1 MNKNID
7 ELIKSALE
15 GHEMPYDNNAWN
27 SLEKKLNHPNTP
39 INPFK
44 FWFLGSL
51 IIAVITISTL
61 LYFSS
66 KQEEKIEKPVE
77 QKNDII
83 EKSNSQSTTSKGTIS
98 EKTKGIQDEK
108 ISPNDIEARE
118 DDKKE
123 TKTNLI
129 LPEVNEVLTK
139 EIKKDLKLN
148 EDITNP
154 KKENSVITKKST
166 EPDVPSFSNKCL
178 GESIMIENK
187 NDESM
192 TLIFP
197 SGKKVT
203 VSKSKTEDIKLSE
216 EGKYELLADSKQN
229 DVKIYNSFF
238 SVFENP
244 KATLLV
250 EDELN
255 YETGLPI
262 IRAEVQTFEENIK
275 WKGKVVVNSSSSNTP
290 KTANFYFFEKGQ
302 FDLEVIVTN
311 EKGCSSSEIKTI
323 LIPDDYNLLAVN
335 AFDPFAGDSRKNIFM
350 PYALSKR
357 NSAFSLIIIDPDNGG
372 IIFESSDYSN
382 PWDGIDKRNGKL
394 VSKIKAF
401 IWKVTLASPEKNEK
415 SVYKGTII
423 RI

>member
-15 GHEMPYDNNAWN
+15 GHEMPFDNNAWN
-27 SLEKKLNHPNTP
+27 SFEKKLNKPNAP
-39 INPFK
+39 IKPFK
-44 FWFLGSL
+44 FWFFGTS
-51 IIAVITISTL
+51 IIAVITISSL

-66 KQEEKIEKPVE
+66 KQEENNDKPVE
-77 QKNDII
+77 QKMDLI
-83 EKSNSQSTTSKGTIS
+83 EKSNSQSTTSKKTKT

-108 ISPNDIEARE
+108 ISSNELEAKE

-129 LPEVNEVLTK
+129 LPEVNEVLVK
-139 EIKKDLKLN
+139 EITKDLKLD
-148 EDITNP
+148 EEMPNP
-154 KKENSVITKKST
+154 KKGNSVNTKKVT

-178 GESIMIENK
+178 GENLKVINK
-187 NDESM
+187 NDEGM

-197 SGKKVT
+197 SGKKVS
-203 VSKSKTEDIKLSE
+203 VAESATENIKLSE
-216 EGKYELLADSKQN
+216 EGKYELLVNSKQ
-229 DVKIYNSFF
+229 KETYNSFF

-244 KATLLV
+244 RATLLV

-262 IRAEVQTFEENIK
+262 IRGEVQTFEESIK
-275 WKGKVVVNSSSSNTP
+275 WKVDKVVS
-290 KTANFYFFEKGQ
+290 ANASKAKIAAFYFFEKGH
-302 FDLEVIVTN
+302 FELEVIVSN
-311 EKGCSSSEIKTI
+311 EKGCSSIERKTI
-323 LIPDDYNLLAVN
+323 SISENYNLLAVN
-335 AFDPFAGDSRKNIFM
+335 AFDPLSSDSRKNTFM

-372 IIFESSDYSN
+372 IIFESSDASN

-394 VSKIKAF
+394 VSESKTF
-401 IWKVTLASPEKNEK
+401 IWKVTLSSPEKNEK
-415 SVYKGTII
+415 AVYKGTIT

>member
-1 MNKNID
+1 MMNKNID

-27 SLEKKLNHPNTP
+27 SFEKKLNKPNAP
-39 INPFK
+39 FKSFK
-44 FWFLGSL
+44 FWFFGTS
-51 IIAVITISTL
+51 IIAVITISSL

-66 KQEEKIEKPVE
+66 KQDENSDKPVE
-77 QKNDII
+77 QKTDVI
-83 EKSNSQSTTSKGTIS
+83 EKSNSQSTSSKKTNS
-98 EKTKGIQDEK
+98 EIKTGILDEK
-108 ISPNDIEARE
+108 ISSNELEAKE
-118 DDKKE
+118 DEKKE

-129 LPEVNEVLTK
+129 LPEVNEVLAK
-139 EIKKDLKLN
+139 EITKDLKID
-148 EDITNP
+148 EEITNP
-154 KKENSVITKKST
+154 KKENSVIPKKVT

-178 GESIMIENK
+178 GDNLKVINT

-197 SGKKVT
+197 SGKKVS
-203 VSKSKTEDIKLSE
+203 VAESATENIKLSE
-216 EGKYELLADSKQN
+216 EGKYELLVNSKQ
-229 DVKIYNSFF
+229 KETYNSFF
-238 SVFENP
+238 SVYENP
-244 KATLLV
+244 RASLLV

-262 IRAEVQTFEENIK
+262 IRGEVQTFEETIN
-275 WKGKVVVNSSSSNTP
+275 WKVDKVVSASSSKA
-290 KTANFYFFEKGQ
+290 KTAAFYFFEKGQ

-311 EKGCSSSEIKTI
+311 EKGCSSSEIKRI
-323 LIPDDYNLLAVN
+323 FIEKDYNLLAVN
-335 AFDPFAGDSRKNIFM
+335 AFDPLSDDSRKNTFM

-372 IIFESSDYSN
+372 IVFESSDYSK
-382 PWDGIDKRNGKL
+382 PWEGIDKRNGKL
-394 VSKIKAF
+394 VRESMIF

-415 SVYKGTII
+415 AVYKGTII

>member
-27 SLEKKLNHPNTP
+27 SFEKKMNKPNSP
-39 INPFK
+39 IKPFK
-44 FWFLGSL
+44 FWFFGTS
-51 IIAVITISTL
+51 IIAVITISSL

-66 KQEEKIEKPVE
+66 KQEEKSDKPVE
-77 QKNDII
+77 QKTDII
-83 EKSNSQSTTSKGTIS
+83 EKSNSQSTTSKKTKS
-98 EKTKGIQDEK
+98 EKTKGILDEK
-108 ISPNDIEARE
+108 ISSNELEAKE

-129 LPEVNEVLTK
+129 LPEVNEVLVK
-139 EIKKDLKLN
+139 EITKDLKLD
-148 EDITNP
+148 EEITTP
-154 KKENSVITKKST
+154 KKENSVITKNVT

-178 GESIMIENK
+178 GENLKVINK

-197 SGKKVT
+197 SGKKVS
-203 VSKSKTEDIKLSE
+203 VAESATENIKLSE
-216 EGKYELLADSKQN
+216 EGKYELLVNSKQ
-229 DVKIYNSFF
+229 KESYNSFF

-244 KATLLV
+244 RATLLV

-262 IRAEVQTFEENIK
+262 IRGEVQTFEETIK
-275 WKGKVVVNSSSSNTP
+275 WKVDKVVTANSSNKA
-290 KTANFYFFEKGQ
+290 KTAAFYFFEKGQ

-311 EKGCSSSEIKTI
+311 EKGCSSTEIKTI
-323 LIPDDYNLLAVN
+323 IISEDYNLLAVN
-335 AFDPFAGDSRKNIFM
+335 AFNPLSDDRRKNTFM
-350 PYALSKR
+350 PYALTKR
-357 NSAFSLIIIDPDNGG
+357 NTAFSLIIIDADNGG
-372 IIFESSDYSN
+372 IIFESSDASN

-394 VSKIKAF
+394 VSESKTF
-401 IWKVTLASPEKNEK
+401 IWKVTLSSPEKNEK
-415 SVYKGTII
+415 AVYKGTIT

>member
-27 SLEKKLNHPNTP
+27 SFEKKLNKPNAP
-39 INPFK
+39 IKPFK
-44 FWFLGSL
+44 FWFFGTS
-51 IIAVITISTL
+51 IIAVITISSL

-66 KQEEKIEKPVE
+66 KQEENNDKPVE
-77 QKNDII
+77 QKMDLI
-83 EKSNSQSTTSKGTIS
+83 EKSNSQSTTSKKTKT

-108 ISPNDIEARE
+108 ISSNELEAKE

-129 LPEVNEVLTK
+129 LPEVNEVLVK
-139 EIKKDLKLN
+139 EITKDLKLD
-148 EDITNP
+148 EEMPNP
-154 KKENSVITKKST
+154 KKGNSVNTKKVT

-178 GESIMIENK
+178 GENLKVINK
-187 NDESM
+187 NDEGM

-197 SGKKVT
+197 SGKKVS
-203 VSKSKTEDIKLSE
+203 VAESATENIKLSE
-216 EGKYELLADSKQN
+216 EGKYELLVNSKQ
-229 DVKIYNSFF
+229 KETYNSFF

-244 KATLLV
+244 RATLLV

-262 IRAEVQTFEENIK
+262 IRGEVQTFEESIK
-275 WKGKVVVNSSSSNTP
+275 WKVDKVVSANSS
-290 KTANFYFFEKGQ
+290 KAKIAAFYFFEKGQ
-302 FDLEVIVTN
+302 FELEVIVSN
-311 EKGCSSSEIKTI
+311 EKGCSSIERKTI
-323 LIPDDYNLLAVN
+323 SISEDYNLLAVN
-335 AFDPFAGDSRKNIFM
+335 AFDPLSSDSRKNTFM

-372 IIFESSDYSN
+372 IIFESSDASN

-394 VSKIKAF
+394 VSESKTF
-401 IWKVTLASPEKNEK
+401 IWKVTLSSPEKNEK
-415 SVYKGTII
+415 AVYKGTIT

>member
-27 SLEKKLNHPNTP
+27 SFEKKLNKPNAP
-39 INPFK
+39 FKSFK
-44 FWFLGSL
+44 FWFFGTS
-51 IIAVITISTL
+51 IIAVITISSL

-66 KQEEKIEKPVE
+66 KQEEKSDKQVE
-77 QKNDII
+77 QKSDLI
-83 EKSNSQSTTSKGTIS
+83 EKSNSQSTTSKKTKS

-108 ISPNDIEARE
+108 ISSNEPEAKE

-129 LPEVNEVLTK
+129 LPEVNEVLVK
-139 EIKKDLKLN
+139 EITKDLKLD
-148 EDITNP
+148 EEITNL
-154 KKENSVITKKST
+154 KKENSVITKKVT

-178 GESIMIENK
+178 GENLKVINK

-197 SGKKVT
+197 SGKKVS
-203 VSKSKTEDIKLSE
+203 VAESATENIKLSE
-216 EGKYELLADSKQN
+216 EGKYELLVNSKQ
-229 DVKIYNSFF
+229 KETYNSFF

-244 KATLLV
+244 KASLLV

-262 IRAEVQTFEENIK
+262 IRGEVQTFEESVK
-275 WKGKVVVNSSSSNTP
+275 WKVDKVVSANSSKA
-290 KTANFYFFEKGQ
+290 KTAAFYFFEKGQ
-302 FDLEVIVTN
+302 FELEVIVTN
-311 EKGCSSSEIKTI
+311 EKGCTSSEIKTI
-323 LIPDDYNLLAVN
+323 YIEKDYNLLAVN
-335 AFDPFAGDSRKNIFM
+335 AFDPLSDDSRKNTFM
-350 PYALSKR
+350 PYALTKR

-372 IIFESSDYSN
+372 IIFESSDASN
-382 PWDGIDKRNGKL
+382 PWDGIDKRNGQL
-394 VSKIKAF
+394 VNKNKAF
-401 IWKVTLASPEKNEK
+401 IWKVTLSSPEKNEK
-415 SVYKGTII
+415 SVYKGTIT

>member
-27 SLEKKLNHPNTP
+27 SFEKKLNKPNAP
-39 INPFK
+39 IKPFK
-44 FWFLGSL
+44 FRFFGTS
-51 IIAVITISTL
+51 IIAVITISSL

-66 KQEEKIEKPVE
+66 KQEEKSDKQVE
-77 QKNDII
+77 QKSDLI
-83 EKSNSQSTTSKGTIS
+83 EKSNSQSTTSKKTKS
-98 EKTKGIQDEK
+98 ENTKGIQDEK
-108 ISPNDIEARE
+108 ISSNELEAKE

-129 LPEVNEVLTK
+129 LPEINEVLVK
-139 EIKKDLKLN
+139 EITKDLKLD
-148 EDITNP
+148 EELTNP
-154 KKENSVITKKST
+154 KKGNSIITKNVT

-178 GESIMIENK
+178 GENLKVINK

-197 SGKKVT
+197 SGKKVS
-203 VSKSKTEDIKLSE
+203 VAESATENIKLSE
-216 EGKYELLADSKQN
+216 EGKYELLVNSKQ
-229 DVKIYNSFF
+229 KETYNSFF

-244 KATLLV
+244 KASLLV

-262 IRAEVQTFEENIK
+262 IRGEVQTFEETIK
-275 WKGKVVVNSSSSNTP
+275 WKVDKVVSASSSKA
-290 KTANFYFFEKGQ
+290 KTAAFYFFEKGQ
-302 FDLEVIVTN
+302 FELEVIVSN
-311 EKGCSSSEIKTI
+311 DKGCSSTEIKTI
-323 LIPDDYNLLAVN
+323 IISEDYNLLAVN
-335 AFDPFAGDSRKNIFM
+335 AFNPLSDDRRKNTFM
-350 PYALSKR
+350 PYALTKR

-372 IIFESSDYSN
+372 IIFESSDASN

-394 VSKIKAF
+394 VSESKTF
-401 IWKVTLASPEKNEK
+401 IWKVTLSSPEKNEK
-415 SVYKGTII
+415 AVYKGTIT